1 MRATQVRTWTGRK
14 EGSMLWMLLPCTGT
28 GFGFLS
34 HRFCFLPLLLEENTL
49 LTLAPSEGGLFKTLV
64 LVENEHSPFQGFT
77 ETHADQDIMA

>member
-1 MRATQVRTWTGRK
+1 MRATQVRTWIGRK
-14 EGSMLWMLLPCTGT
+14 EGSMLWMLLPRTGT